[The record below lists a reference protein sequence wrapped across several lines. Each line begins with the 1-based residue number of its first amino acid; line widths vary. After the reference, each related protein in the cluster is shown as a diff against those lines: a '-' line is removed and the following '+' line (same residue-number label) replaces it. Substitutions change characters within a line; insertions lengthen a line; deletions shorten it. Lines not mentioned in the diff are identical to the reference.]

1 MAVIAIAVYI
11 GEQSGYFPAVNSAQ
25 PLSKI
30 YAAQQSDVQVQGEG
44 TVVKVLA
51 DDLKGSR
58 HQRFILKTAD
68 GLSLLVAHNID
79 LAPRLAG
86 LKKGDK
92 VSFYGE
98 YEWNSRGGIIHWTHD
113 DPGGRHEDGWL
124 KYKGRIYQ

>member
-1 MAVIAIAVYI
+1 MAVVAIVVYVS
-11 GEQSGYFPAVNSAQ
+11 EQSGYFPVVNSAQ
-25 PLSKI
+25 PISNL
-30 YAAQQSDVQVQGEG
+30 YAEKQSDVQVQGKG
-44 TVVKVLA
+44 IVVKVLA
-51 DDLKGSR
+51 DDLQGSR

-98 YEWNSRGGIIHWTHD
+98 YEWNQRGGIIHWTHD
-113 DPGGRHEDGWL
+113 DPGRRHEDGWL